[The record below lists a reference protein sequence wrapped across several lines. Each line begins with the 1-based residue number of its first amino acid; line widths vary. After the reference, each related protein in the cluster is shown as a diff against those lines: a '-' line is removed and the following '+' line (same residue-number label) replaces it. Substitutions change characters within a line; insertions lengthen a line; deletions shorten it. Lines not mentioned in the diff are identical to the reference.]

1 MDRRVPEDQ
10 LSVDAQLIF
19 DRYTVSGAIRMIQAL
34 PFRNSRLYE
43 LMGGGELPFVK
54 LGRSRRIPRRAIVE
68 LAGRPRGSRPRLITA
83 LRDALDEDDTL
94 ERLRRVAIERMEAG
108 DPAFW
113 KMLLD
118 RVWPAKVE
126 LSAETETVV
135 EFRWAERESD

>member
-1 MDRRVPEDQ
+1 M
-10 LSVDAQLIF
+10 SDAQLICR
-19 DRYTVSGAIRMIQAL
+19 DAQGRYL
-34 PFRNSRLYE
+34 PGNPP
-43 LMGGGELPFVK
+43 GP
-54 LGRSRRIPRRAIVE
+54 
-68 LAGRPRGSRPRLITA
+68 GRPKNARPKLITA

-126 LSAETETVV
+126 LSAESESTLK
-135 EFRWAERESD
+135 FRWAGQGPG